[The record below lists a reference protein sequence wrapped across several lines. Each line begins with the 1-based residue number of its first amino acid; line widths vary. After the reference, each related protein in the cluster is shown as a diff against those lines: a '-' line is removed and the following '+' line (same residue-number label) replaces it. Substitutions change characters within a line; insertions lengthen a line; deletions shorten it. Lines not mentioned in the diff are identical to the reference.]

1 MQDRISEQ
9 MEKGN
14 RDYTNGE
21 ITVEWRPAKCV
32 HATTCYRELIE
43 VFNPRKRPWVNMK
56 GASTDEI
63 IRVVDKCP
71 TQAIRW
77 YYNDEKKREEYE
89 KQHAQLSKSEQA
101 GEPVEEK
108 PVKVTI
114 MKDGPILLQGKFK
127 ITGAD
132 GNELKTLSMTS
143 LCRCGQSS
151 TNPFCDGSHR
161 RHGFRDD
168 Q

>member
-1 MQDRISEQ
+1 MEESIKEQ
-9 MEKGN
+9 MEKGD

-63 IRVVDKCP
+63 IKVVDKCP
-71 TQAIRW
+71 TQALRW
-77 YYNDEKKREEYE
+77 YWNDEKKREEYE
-89 KQHAQLSKSEQA
+89 KQKVQQSRYELAH
-101 GEPVEEK
+101 EPIEEK

-114 MKDGPILLQGKFK
+114 MKDGPILLQGKFR

-132 GNELKTLSMTS
+132 GNELKTLSLTS
-143 LCRCGQSS
+143 LCRCGHSS
-151 TNPFCDGSHR
+151 TNPFCDGTHR
-161 RHGFRDD
+161 KHGFRDD
-168 Q
+168 L

>member
-1 MQDRISEQ
+1 
-9 MEKGN
+9 MEKGD

-63 IRVVDKCP
+63 IKVVDKCP
-71 TQAIRW
+71 TQALRW
-77 YYNDEKKREEYE
+77 YYNDEKKRAEYE
-89 KQHAQLSKSEQA
+89 KQHAQPSKSEQA

-143 LCRCGQSS
+143 LCRCGRSS

-168 Q
+168 E